1 MKRAIPTLLALALV
15 VAACSSDSTDTT
27 EPASAPDTPTTTQAA
42 VTTTAPPVTTTAA
55 AETTTTAA
63 PVGNSVAATSV
74 VGVLQPYNAAGAALF
89 PGGSVE
95 AHWYQWDGL
104 YVVLY
109 RGWDA
114 ANGSPMCPGNSISP
128 SANNW
133 TNVSNSPHLGLAE
146 EICIQA
152 PKIAEAPSGAFA
164 CGSLLY
170 YLTEIPTTAD
180 GALFGTLELLD
191 GAVAGHTS
199 QAAANLANTPEF
211 EPGLTAYDLPPSS
224 VDGGGIV
231 ECG

>member
-1 MKRAIPTLLALALV
+1 MKHAIPTLLALALV

-27 EPASAPDTPTTTQAA
+27 EPASAPGTTTTTEAAATTTAPA
-42 VTTTAPPVTTTAA
+42 VTTTAAPDTTTTAA
-55 AETTTTAA
+55 AASNTVTAT
-63 PVGNSVAATSV
+63 PV
-74 VGVLQPYNAAGAALF
+74 VGVLQPYNEAGAALF
-89 PGGSVE
+89 AGGSVE

-128 SANNW
+128 SAGNW
-133 TNVSNSPHLGLAE
+133 TNVSNSPHLGTAD

-152 PKIAEAPSGAFA
+152 PKIAETPSGAFA

-170 YLTEIPTTAD
+170 YVTEIPTTEE

-191 GAVAGHTS
+191 GAIAGHTS
-199 QAAANLANTPEF
+199 QAAADLANTPEF
-211 EPGLTAYDLPPSS
+211 EPGLAAYDLPPSG
-224 VDGGGIV
+224 VDGGGGV